1 MLPCNWSM
9 RSPSSIALNESAC
22 LRKASMQ
29 SVDDKAPVPTASNLG
44 SAWFCS
50 IPNHTKSISSG
61 FQSTSADYNL
71 QTDQPVWKERERH
84 LFTHSTAAPSMRVC
98 MCHCPTS
105 PANPSN
111 PGTSERASKALGIW
125 PQRAF
130 VPPLGSLAEQSPE
143 DPPQLRRI
151 LKMLQ
156 IFADFKVLLWDSVSL
171 SHESADT
178 CRSSQSM
185 RTFAYSSVYHSKNS
199 VRNHRTHNEQNCHFF
214 ATQSTS
220 NGSSFWM
227 CQVTCPA
234 ATDSRITSWMAWRSP
249 HHHMT
254 AGALVLGA
262 GAGASAGGGDG
273 GGGIGGS

>member
-1 MLPCNWSM
+1 MFIVLLVAHHIERWPMLPCNWSM
-9 RSPSSIALNESAC
+9 RSPSSIVLNESAC

-61 FQSTSADYNL
+61 FQPTSADYNL
-71 QTDQPVWKERERH
+71 RGERGNAKIKEKQTDQPVWKERERH
-84 LFTHSTAAPSMRVC
+84 LFTHSTAALSMRVC

-143 DPPQLRRI
+143 DPPQLRQI

-156 IFADFKVLLWDSVSL
+156 ISVSL
-171 SHESADT
+171 SHDLTHAEALKACAPSLIHNVFTTAM
-178 CRSSQSM
+178 QS
-185 RTFAYSSVYHSKNS
+185 
-199 VRNHRTHNEQNCHFF
+199 EIEL
-214 ATQSTS
+214 
-220 NGSSFWM
+220 
-227 CQVTCPA
+227 
-234 ATDSRITSWMAWRSP
+234 ITSKTGCARWLVQRPLTRESLPEWP
-249 HHHMT
+249 GDHHIT
-254 AGALVLGA
+254 ALLVRWCWGR
-262 GAGASAGGGDG
+262 GWC
-273 GGGIGGS
+273 